1 MRASLQYSALVG
13 IFLLGVL
20 GILRLGSRLQAP
32 ASVEGHWTLH
42 FSTLPNQPD
51 LVCTPAWLGTN
62 STELVISQSGRELA
76 LTWNAPS
83 PITFK
88 GELSGFTIHAA
99 SKDAPGWQLAA
110 EVDRHADPDVLMGTL
125 SSETC
130 AGAIQLEGVRK
141 PHVTSFTG
149 KN

>member
-1 MRASLQYSALVG
+1 MRTFSQYSALVG

-32 ASVEGHWTLH
+32 ASVGGHWTVYLA
-42 FSTLPNQPD
+42 FPNQPSP
-51 LVCTPAWLGTN
+51 VCALAWLGTG
-62 STELVISQSGRELA
+62 STELVISQSGPELT

-88 GELSGFTIHAA
+88 GELSGFTIHAV
-99 SKDAPGWQLAA
+99 SKDAPRWQLAA
-110 EVDRHADPDVLMGTL
+110 EVDRHADRDVLMGTL
-125 SSETC
+125 TSETC
-130 AGAIQLEGVRK
+130 AGSIQLDGVRQ
-141 PHVTSFTG
+141 PHAASLTG